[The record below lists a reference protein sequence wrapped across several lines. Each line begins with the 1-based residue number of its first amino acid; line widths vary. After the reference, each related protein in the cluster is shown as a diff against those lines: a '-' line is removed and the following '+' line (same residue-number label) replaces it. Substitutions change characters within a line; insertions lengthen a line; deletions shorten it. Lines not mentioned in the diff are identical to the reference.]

1 MKVIIFGKDGQLGQS
16 IFNYISDDFEVYA
29 FNRNEADITNH
40 EIIRR
45 IIFSK
50 KPNIIIN
57 CAAYTNVDGAED
69 NKDVAYSVNGYSL
82 GNIGE
87 AAKNINA
94 TVIHFSTDY
103 VFDGKKSIPYTEKDT
118 VNPINEY
125 GKSKLLGEN
134 LLLKTNQK
142 SLIFR
147 ISWVHS
153 RDGKNFLSKILEL
166 SRQEKELKI
175 VNDQI
180 GSPITSSLISC
191 LIKNVILKT
200 LIDSKEPFKGYGLY
214 NLAPSGKVTW
224 YEFTVFIQ
232 KMTNDGMLNF
242 PSIRKT
248 KLIPVASNDFV
259 TKASRP
265 KYSLLDASKFSRSFN
280 VTLPSWQKGIIR
292 EYGNKNE

>member
-1 MKVIIFGKDGQLGQS
+1 MKIIIFGKDGQLGQS
-16 IFNYISDDFEVYA
+16 IFNYIKDDFEVYA
-29 FNRNEADITNH
+29 FNKNEADITNH

-125 GKSKLLGEN
+125 GKSKLLGED

-153 RDGKNFLSKILEL
+153 RDGNNFLSKILEL

-191 LIKNVILKT
+191 LLKNVILKT
-200 LIDSKEPFKGYGLY
+200 LIESKESFEDYGLY

-224 YEFTVFIQ
+224 YGFTVFIQ
-232 KMTNDGMLNF
+232 KMINDGILNF

-292 EYGNKNE
+292 EYGNKDE